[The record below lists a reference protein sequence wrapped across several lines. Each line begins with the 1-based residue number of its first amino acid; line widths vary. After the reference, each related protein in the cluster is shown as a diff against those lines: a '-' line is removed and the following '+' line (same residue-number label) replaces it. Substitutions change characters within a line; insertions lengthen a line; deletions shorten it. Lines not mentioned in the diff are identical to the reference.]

1 MNIKYNN
8 TDNSFK
14 NDLLRE
20 INAYFEKNNI
30 SKYGNWNLRIKTIFF
45 LILIPV
51 LYVCIVFY
59 TPDSTGAALFLCA
72 LLGLVFAGVGF
83 NIMHDA
89 SHGAYSKKRWVN
101 EIMVR
106 SLELLGASSPLW
118 KKKHVVLHHS
128 YVNTVADED
137 ISFYPLIRTLKD
149 EHKKLFFHRFQ
160 AFYAPLL
167 YCLLYISWVAIM
179 DFRKYFSGKVHGHSI
194 KMSKLDHVLFWVSK
208 ISYAFIFLILPW
220 MLIGFVP
227 MLIGFS
233 VCGVTCGFVIS
244 IVFQLAHVVETSTFP
259 MVDKETGKIEVSWAE
274 SQVRETSDFAV
285 NSKVISWLVGGLNF
299 QTVHHLFPNIS
310 HVHYPK
316 MSGIVESVCKKHN
329 ITYNKIS
336 FFGAIRSHFKTLY
349 KLGVA

>member
-8 TDNSFK
+8 SDNSFK
-14 NDLLRE
+14 NDLVQE
-20 INAYFEKNNI
+20 INAYFEKNKI
-30 SKYGNWNLRIKTIFF
+30 SKYGNWNLRIKTILF
-45 LILIPV
+45 LSLIPI
-51 LYVCIVFY
+51 LYVYIVFY
-59 TPDSTGAALFLCA
+59 TPENNAVALGLCA

-89 SHGAYSKKRWVN
+89 SHGAYSKKKWVN
-101 EIMVR
+101 EIFVR

-137 ISFYPLIRTLKD
+137 ISFYPLIRTLKS
-149 EHKKLFFHRFQ
+149 EHKRLFFHRFQ

-167 YCLLYISWVAIM
+167 YCLLYISWVTIM
-179 DFRKYFSGKVHGHSI
+179 DFKKYFSGKVHGHSI
-194 KMSKLDHVLFWVSK
+194 KMSKLDHFLFWISK
-208 ISYAFIFLILPW
+208 LGYFFMFLVLPW

-227 MLIGFS
+227 TIIGYS
-233 VCGVTCGFVIS
+233 VCGVVCGFVIS

-259 MVDKETGKIEVSWAE
+259 AVDKKTGRIEVSWAE

-285 NSKVISWLVGGLNF
+285 KSKVISWLVGGLNF
-299 QTVHHLFPNIS
+299 QTIHHLFPGVS

-316 MSGIVESVCKKHN
+316 MSLIVENVCKKHN
-329 ITYNKIS
+329 ITYNKVS
-336 FFGAIRSHFKTLY
+336 FFGAISSHFRTLY
-349 KLGVA
+349 KLGIA